1 VDMQESLRNEVIDI
15 IPNVQSIVKTCH
27 EKEIPVFWTQHG
39 HRNLQF
45 DGGAVGRWWG
55 EGSIRWGSEEWKIL
69 RELQPFISRSSTSSD
84 TLDFVIKNKTRYNA
98 FFKTELDSLLISLG
112 IETLIIAGAETNLCC
127 EATAR
132 SKYILMNYG
141 GRLRMINGIIPQ
153 YMIRSVR
160 EVVCGFDHD
169 YNIIFLK
176 DATATENKEMHKA
189 TLRNL
194 KYGVAKISTVTEV
207 IEWLDKR

>member
-1 VDMQESLRNEVIDI
+1 
-15 IPNVQSIVKTCH
+15 
-27 EKEIPVFWTQHG
+27 
-39 HRNLQF
+39 
-45 DGGAVGRWWG
+45 
-55 EGSIRWGSEEWKIL
+55 
-69 RELQPFISRSSTSSD
+69 RSSTSSD

-132 SKYILMNYG
+132 S
-141 GRLRMINGIIPQ
+141 
-153 YMIRSVR
+153 
-160 EVVCGFDHD
+160 GFDHD

-176 DATATENKEMHKA
+176 DATATENDEMHKA

-194 KYGVAKISTVTEV
+194 KYGVAKISTVTE
-207 IEWLDKR
+207 

>member
-1 VDMQESLRNEVIDI
+1 
-15 IPNVQSIVKTCH
+15 
-27 EKEIPVFWTQHG
+27 
-39 HRNLQF
+39 
-45 DGGAVGRWWG
+45 
-55 EGSIRWGSEEWKIL
+55 
-69 RELQPFISRSSTSSD
+69 RSSTSSD
-84 TLDFVIKNKTRYNA
+84 ILDFVIKNKTRYDA
-98 FFKTELDSLLISLG
+98 FFKTELDSLLNSLG

-132 SKYILMNYG
+132 SEYILMNYG
-141 GRLRMINGIIPQ
+141 GRLRVINGIIPQ

-160 EVVCGFDHD
+160 EVVKSLFD
-169 YNIIFLK
+169 
-176 DATATENKEMHKA
+176 DATATENDEMHKA